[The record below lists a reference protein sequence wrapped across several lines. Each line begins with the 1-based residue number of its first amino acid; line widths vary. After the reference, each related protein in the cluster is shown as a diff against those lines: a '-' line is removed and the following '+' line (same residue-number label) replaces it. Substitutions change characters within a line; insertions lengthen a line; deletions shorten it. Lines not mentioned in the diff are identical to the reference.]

1 MREKQQLRYTEAT
14 CKWKLIPN
22 EDQKKTD
29 MIHKEYNR
37 DLALELAAR
46 LGLLVAASWSISF
59 LVVVI
64 NFPSFISDFGYIIG
78 LMSVL
83 IVGRNIRGIS
93 SFIMPMNWSQRMLTA
108 MMSFLGGALITT
120 LVQYIYMAFF
130 DHGMFINNMVEIT
143 SDPMFT
149 DAIKQAGNADMLTT
163 LNETLKVMQEM
174 TPREFTMNLFSTNM
188 TCVVILSL
196 LASLFRGRPV
206 NK

>member
-1 MREKQQLRYTEAT
+1 MWEQT
-14 CKWKLIPN
+14 PN
-22 EDQKKTD
+22 EDQKKKD

-149 DAIKQAGNADMLTT
+149 DAIKQAGNANMLTT

-174 TPREFTMNLFSTNM
+174 TAREFTMNLFSTNM

>member
-1 MREKQQLRYTEAT
+1 
-14 CKWKLIPN
+14 
-22 EDQKKTD
+22 

-149 DAIKQAGNADMLTT
+149 DAIKQAGNANMLTT